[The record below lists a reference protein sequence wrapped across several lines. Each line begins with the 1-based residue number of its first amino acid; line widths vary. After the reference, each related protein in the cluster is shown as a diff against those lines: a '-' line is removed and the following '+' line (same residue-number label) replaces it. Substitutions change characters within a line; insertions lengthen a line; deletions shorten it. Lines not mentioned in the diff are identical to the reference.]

1 MAHPRSR
8 VPVHQAEKLKAEMRK
23 TREEVTVSY
32 DLLLS
37 WEEREQREQEEK
49 KYIHVKKQR
58 LFPSFAIDCFHF
70 QISAIVYKRLK
81 LALSALAE
89 V

>member
-1 MAHPRSR
+1 LTCRTQLTAHPRSR

-49 KYIHVKKQR
+49 IPSCKKKAVPQ
-58 LFPSFAIDCFHF
+58 FF
-70 QISAIVYKRLK
+70 Y
-81 LALSALAE
+81 
-89 V
+89 